1 MVSDSPINSWWLV
14 TTFDDLLEAE
24 LWLVLYSYFHARI
37 FLKDRTMARVLYIFF
52 VYMFALMHI
61 FISVADY

>member
-24 LWLVLYSYFHARI
+24 LWLVLYSYVHARI
-37 FLKDRTMARVLYIFF
+37 FVKDRTMASLCSSVHALIF
-52 VYMFALMHI
+52 V
-61 FISVADY
+61 